1 MPRVI
6 SVIKPQNT
14 APESYQYDQDAASVS
29 TKNGKYFNLIF
40 YLTDYQIFDSF
51 FFRKFIFNI
60 KSWLFLRLIEIF
72 QDFAFTKK
80 NSPQPQNIDLIGN
93 N

>member
-40 YLTDYQIFDSF
+40 CSTDYQIFDLFFYVIF
-51 FFRKFIFNI
+51 FFNKKK
-60 KSWLFLRLIEIF
+60 KSEFSLNLIEIF
-72 QDFAFTKK
+72 RDLKVK
-80 NSPQPQNIDLIGN
+80 NKTTSP
-93 N
+93 